1 MEDVYKQIA
10 SGQSS
15 EIKIKGSRF
24 IGEAILVTTVE
35 EANQFLAAIKKRAY
49 SATHHCWA
57 YRIGADGKTFRF
69 NDDGE
74 PSGTAGQPILRQI
87 DSLGV
92 TNTMVVVTRYY
103 GGTKLGKGGLIRAY
117 GDAARIVLEECNVET
132 KILRDHVRIV
142 FLYEDTSIAM
152 RTIQNHDAKIVST
165 NYHDRTEIMLAIRKS
180 EVAAFKDVFVDNL
193 GGRGRVEDC

>member
-1 MEDVYKQIA
+1 MEDFYKQIA
-10 SGQSS
+10 SGQSG

-24 IGEAILVTTVE
+24 IGEAGLVTSIE
-35 EANQFLAAIKKRAY
+35 EASAFLAAIKKREY

-57 YRIGADGKTFRF
+57 YRIGADGSAFRF

-87 DSLGV
+87 DGLGI
-92 TNTMVVVTRYY
+92 TNVMVVVTRYY

-117 GDAARIVLEECNVET
+117 GDTAQAVLEKCQIVT
-132 KILRDHVRIV
+132 KILRDQVRVV

-152 RTIQNHDAKIVST
+152 RTIQNHDAKIIST
-165 NYHDRTEIMLAIRKS
+165 DYHDHTEIVLGIRKS
-180 EVAAFKDVFVDNL
+180 KVAAFKDAFVENL
-193 GGRGRVEDC
+193 RGRGRVEDS

>member
-1 MEDVYKQIA
+1 MEDLYRQIA

-24 IGEAILVTTVE
+24 IGEAGLVASVE
-35 EANQFLAAIKKRAY
+35 EAVEFLSAIKKREH

-57 YRIGADGKTFRF
+57 YRIGADGGMFRF

-87 DSLGV
+87 DGRGV

-117 GDAARIVLEECNVET
+117 GDAAQIVLETCPVVT
-132 KILRDHVRIV
+132 KILRDNVRVV

-152 RTIQNHDAKIVST
+152 RTIQNYDAKIVST
-165 NYHDRTEIMLAIRKS
+165 NYHDRTEMELAIRKS
-180 EVAAFKDVFVDNL
+180 EVAAFKEAFVDNL
-193 GGRGRVEDC
+193 GGRGSIERD